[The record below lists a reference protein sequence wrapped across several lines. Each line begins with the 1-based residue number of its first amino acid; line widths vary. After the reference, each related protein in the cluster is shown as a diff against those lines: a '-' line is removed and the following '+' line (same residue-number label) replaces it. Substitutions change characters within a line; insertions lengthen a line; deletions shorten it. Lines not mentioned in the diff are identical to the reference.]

1 MEKRLPPAYLEY
13 ASDTLSKR
21 AFRELDAAQR
31 GLLYTIKLELW
42 VNHTL
47 PSNHQK
53 LSRILGFDVDFLDK
67 NLTEIMSF
75 LKLVDGDLVCPE
87 IEIYRAEQKLRR
99 DAQRDAAIK
108 TNLRL
113 ASKKAT
119 DKEIT

>member
-1 MEKRLPPAYLEY
+1 MEKRPPPGYLEY

-31 GLLYTIKLELW
+31 GLLYSIKLELW

-47 PSNHQK
+47 PSSHQK
-53 LSRILGFDVDFLDK
+53 LARILGFDVDFISK
-67 NLTEIMSF
+67 NLTELMPF
-75 LKLVDGDLVCPE
+75 LDVVGDDLVFRE
-87 IEIYRAEQKLRR
+87 LEIYRAKQKVRR
-99 DAQRDAAIK
+99 DAQSEAALK